1 MLVVFGIVLL
11 ALALF
16 ITAPVPIDV
25 TAIAVMVALIVL
37 EPWTGIGPAD
47 GVSGF
52 ASSATITVLMMF
64 VLSEGIRKT
73 GLVQIV
79 SARISAFAGDD
90 ERKLLGSIIGV
101 SGLSSGFINNTPVVA
116 IMIPM
121 ASDLARRVTVS
132 PSRFMIPLSFASM
145 MGGMLTLIGTSTNI
159 LASDV
164 SARLIGRPF
173 SMFEFTSLGALV
185 LVVGSL
191 YLLVAAPRL
200 LPDRLPAE
208 GELTEEFEMADYLT
222 EVVVREDSPFVGRTV
237 REAIE
242 GEEFEFDLVQL
253 VRDGEV
259 FGEPLAQKTIR
270 PGDVLVVRTG
280 RDTVVD
286 IIDVEGV
293 DLLPHVAF
301 TDADLAADGAD
312 RTERGTE
319 QDLVEVMIPPDS
331 SLVGET
337 LSSAN
342 FRDRYDATV
351 LALRRGPTVL
361 HRRMDHVELRGGDTL
376 LVQASRGSIERLG
389 ANRDFVVGS
398 EVARAEYRRSKLP
411 IALAIVAAV
420 VAVAALDL
428 YPILV
433 TSMAGAV
440 AMVATGV
447 LRPTELYDAIDW
459 SVIFM
464 LAGLIPLGMAMERT
478 GAAAFLAGHVVAN
491 TTAFDAV
498 VVLGVFYLFT
508 ALITNVVSNNA
519 SVVLMIPVAVDA
531 ANRIGANEFSFV
543 LAVTFAASS
552 AMLTPIGYQTNLM
565 VYAPGGYRFADFA
578 RVGAPLQLILAV
590 VTTLGIALIWGV

>member
-1 MLVVFGIVLL
+1 
-11 ALALF
+11 
-16 ITAPVPIDV
+16 
-25 TAIAVMVALIVL
+25 
-37 EPWTGIGPAD
+37 
-47 GVSGF
+47 
-52 ASSATITVLMMF
+52 ITVLMMF

-73 GLVQIV
+73 GVVQLV
-79 SARISAFAGDD
+79 SAKIAAFAGSD
-90 ERKLLGSIIGV
+90 ERKLLGSIVGV
-101 SGLSSGFINNTPVVA
+101 SGLSAGFINNTPVVA

-121 ASDLARRVTVS
+121 ASDLARRAKVS

-164 SARLIGRPF
+164 SARLLDRPF

-185 LVVGSL
+185 LLVGSL

-208 GELTEEFEMADYLT
+208 GELTEEFGMAAYLT
-222 EVVVREDSPFVGRTV
+222 EVIVREGSPFVGQTV

-253 VRDGEV
+253 VRNGEV

-270 PGDVLVVRTG
+270 PDDILVVRTG

-286 IIDVEGV
+286 IIDVEGI
-293 DLLPHVAF
+293 DLLPYVSF
-301 TDADLAADGAD
+301 TDADLAVGEGSD
-312 RTERGTE
+312 RTSRGVE
-319 QDLVEVMIPPDS
+319 QDLIEVMVPPDS
-331 SLVGET
+331 SLVGES
-337 LSSAN
+337 LVSAN

-376 LVQASRGSIERLG
+376 LVQASRNSIERLG
-389 ANRDFVVGS
+389 ANREFVVGS

-411 IALAIVAAV
+411 LALAIVAAV
-420 VAVAALDL
+420 VAVAALDI

-440 AMVATGV
+440 AMVVTGV
-447 LRPTELYDAIDW
+447 LRPTEIYDAVDW

-464 LAGLIPLGMAMERT
+464 LAGLIPLGIAMERT
-478 GAAAFLAGHVVAN
+478 GAAAFLAGLIVAN
-491 TTAFDAV
+491 VGTMDAV
-498 VVLGVFYLFT
+498 LVLGIFYLVT
-508 ALITNVVSNNA
+508 ALITELVSNNA
-519 SVVLMIPVAVDA
+519 SVVLMIPVAIDA
-531 ANRIGANEFSFV
+531 ANQIGANAFAFV
-543 LAVTFAASS
+543 LAVTFAASTPLLS
-552 AMLTPIGYQTNLM
+552 PIGYQTNLM
-565 VYAPGGYRFADFA
+565 VYGPGGYRFTDFA
-578 RVGAPLQLILAV
+578 RVGAPLQLILMV
-590 VTTLGIALIWGV
+590 VTTLGIAAIWGV